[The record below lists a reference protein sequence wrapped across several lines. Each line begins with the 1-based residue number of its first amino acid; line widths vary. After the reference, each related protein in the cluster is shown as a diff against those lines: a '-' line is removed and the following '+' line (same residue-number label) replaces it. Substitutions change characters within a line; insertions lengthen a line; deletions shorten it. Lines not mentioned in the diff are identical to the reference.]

1 MRKGPMDCPSCL
13 DDLATPIV
21 ADASV
26 VINLI
31 ASGFAATILGPL
43 GSPLRVPG
51 EVQAEIES
59 GRSRGRE
66 DANKLARLIA
76 GGQVAIVD
84 LGATGIG
91 HFASLVT
98 GAAEHTLD
106 DGEAAAIAYALEH
119 GATVLIDEKK
129 ATRLCAERFGH
140 LKVGSTV
147 DLVGCMAVQAALG
160 ANLADAVFNMLSV
173 GRMRVLPQHLEWV
186 VEQIGPRRAA
196 QCPSLPARYRGDHS
210 PHSLA

>member
-1 MRKGPMDCPSCL
+1 MDCPSCL
-13 DDLATPIV
+13 DDLATPTV

-31 ASGFAATILGPL
+31 ASGFASTILGPL
-43 GSPLRVPG
+43 GSPLQVPG
-51 EVQAEIES
+51 DVQAEIES
-59 GRSRGRE
+59 GRSQGRE
-66 DANKLARLIA
+66 DADKLAKLIA

-98 GAAEHTLD
+98 GAAQHTLD

-140 LKVGSTV
+140 LTVGSTV

-186 VEQIGPRRAA
+186 VAQIGPRRAA

>member
-1 MRKGPMDCPSCL
+1 MDCPSCL
-13 DDLATPIV
+13 DELATPIV

-31 ASGFAATILGPL
+31 ASGFADTILGPL

-51 EVQAEIES
+51 DVQAEIQS
-59 GRSRGRE
+59 GRSQGRE
-66 DANKLARLIA
+66 DADKLARLIA

-84 LGATGIG
+84 LAATAIG

-98 GAAEHTLD
+98 GAAQHTLD
-106 DGEAAAIAYALEH
+106 DGEAAAIAYALKH

-140 LKVGSTV
+140 LTVGSTV

-160 ANLADAVFNMLSV
+160 ADLADAVFNMLSV
-173 GRMRVLPQHLEWV
+173 GRMRVLPRHLEWV
-186 VEQIGPRRAA
+186 VEQIGPDRAA
-196 QCPSLPARYRGDHS
+196 QCSSLPAKYRDGRWR
-210 PHSLA
+210 P

>member
-13 DDLATPIV
+13 DELTTPIV

-43 GSPLRVPG
+43 GSPLRMPG

-59 GRSRGRE
+59 GRSQGRE
-66 DANKLARLIA
+66 DADKLAKLIA

-98 GAAEHTLD
+98 GAAQHTLD

-119 GATVLIDEKK
+119 RATVLIDEKK

-140 LKVGSTV
+140 LTVGSTS
-147 DLVGCMAVQAALG
+147 GYSPASRYA
-160 ANLADAVFNMLSV
+160 
-173 GRMRVLPQHLEWV
+173 PQHCRAV
-186 VEQIGPRRAA
+186 GPVPHHHRHLPLKALALAA
-196 QCPSLPARYRGDHS
+196 PASGRFPRNAKVS
-210 PHSLA
+210 IV